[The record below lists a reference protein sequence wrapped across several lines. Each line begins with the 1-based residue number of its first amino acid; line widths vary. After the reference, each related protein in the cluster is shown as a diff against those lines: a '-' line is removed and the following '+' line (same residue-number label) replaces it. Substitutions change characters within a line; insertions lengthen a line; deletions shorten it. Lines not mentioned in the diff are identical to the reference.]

1 MKRHLILCKFTGDYK
16 LENNEQTCYQK
27 YFFAIA
33 TCNLYDIYRIGHCL
47 FGGGENLLKFDFVRA
62 SM

>member
-1 MKRHLILCKFTGDYK
+1 MKRRLILCKFTGDYK

-47 FGGGENLLKFDFVRA
+47 FGGGRIC
-62 SM
+62 